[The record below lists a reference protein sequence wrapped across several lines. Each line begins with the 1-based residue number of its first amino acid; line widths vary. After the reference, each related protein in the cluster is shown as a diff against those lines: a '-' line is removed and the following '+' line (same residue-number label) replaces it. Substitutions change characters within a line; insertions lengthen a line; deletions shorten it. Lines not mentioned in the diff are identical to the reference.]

1 MPNARVILAAV
12 AVLAPIVAAAQP
24 ADYVVDASRSSV
36 RIHVGKSGAFS
47 FAGHRHQVEA
57 PVSGTVRADPA
68 ALETSAVELR
78 FASAG
83 LRVRPEG
90 EPAGD
95 APKVQEVMQGEKV
108 LEVGRFPEIRFV
120 SKAVRGQAVGGSAYD
135 LTLVGDLTL
144 RDVTRE
150 LTVPVRVALEGGALN
165 ATGRALLRHDQF
177 GLKPVSAAGGT
188 VKVANELRVE
198 FTIVAARAA
207 AR

>member
-1 MPNARVILAAV
+1 MRHGSVIVAAFALLTPV
-12 AVLAPIVAAAQP
+12 AAAAQP
-24 ADYVVDASRSSV
+24 AEYVVDAARSAV

-57 PVSGTVRADPA
+57 PVSGVIRADPA
-68 ALETSAVELR
+68 SLGTSSVELR

-95 APKVQEVMQGEKV
+95 APKVQEVMQGPKV

-120 SKAVRGQAVGGSAYD
+120 SKAVRGQAAPGSAYD
-135 LTLVGDLTL
+135 LTVVGDLTL

-150 LTVPVRVALEGGALN
+150 LTVPVRVALEGAALT
-165 ATGRALLRHDQF
+165 ATGRATLRHDQF

-207 AR
+207 AP

>member
-1 MPNARVILAAV
+1 VGALAA
-12 AVLAPIVAAAQP
+12 LAPIGAAAQP
-24 ADYVVDASRSSV
+24 AEYAVDGARSTV

-57 PVSGTVRADPA
+57 PVAGTIRADPA
-68 ALETSAVELR
+68 ALEASAVELR

-95 APKVQEVMQGEKV
+95 APRVQEVMQGPKV
-108 LEVGRFPEIRFV
+108 LEVARFPEIRFV
-120 SKAVRGQAVGGSAYD
+120 SKAVRGRAAGGSAYD

-150 LTVPVRVALEGGALN
+150 LTVPVRVALEGDALS
-165 ATGRALLRHDQF
+165 ATGRAVLRHDQF

-198 FTIVAARAA
+198 FTIVAARVA